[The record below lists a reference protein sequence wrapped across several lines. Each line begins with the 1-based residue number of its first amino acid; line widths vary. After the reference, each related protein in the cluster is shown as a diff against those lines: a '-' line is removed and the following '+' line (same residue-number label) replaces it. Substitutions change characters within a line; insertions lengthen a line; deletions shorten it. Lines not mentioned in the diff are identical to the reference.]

1 MPDAAT
7 PPRTPR
13 RDARQQ
19 WTLKH
24 KDLTP
29 ELRALVAK
37 AAEMQGMPAGQWVA
51 HVLRDRAQAVV
62 RGESE
67 PHAGVPAAPP
77 QRIDALEQQ
86 MAELAEAVRAL
97 QPAER
102 RGWWRRLRGK

>member
-1 MPDAAT
+1 MPDADT
-7 PPRTPR
+7 PRRTPR

-24 KDLTP
+24 ATLTP

-37 AAEMQGMPAGQWVA
+37 AALMQGMPVGQWVA

-62 RGESE
+62 RGDEE
-67 PHAGVPAAPP
+67 AQGGVPMVPP
-77 QRIDALEQQ
+77 QRIDALEQRV
-86 MAELAEAVRAL
+86 AELAEVVRAL

-102 RGWWRRLRGK
+102 RSFWQRLFNG